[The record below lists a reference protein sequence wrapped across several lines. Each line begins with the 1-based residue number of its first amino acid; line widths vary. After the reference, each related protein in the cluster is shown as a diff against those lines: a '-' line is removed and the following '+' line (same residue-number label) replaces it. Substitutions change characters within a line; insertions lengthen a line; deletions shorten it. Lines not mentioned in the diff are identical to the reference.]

1 MTAVPVTPDIVIT
14 GLGTLGPHGIGLD
27 ALRNGLSEGR
37 TATSPIELSPQFHRA
52 GSACMAGRVDPLGLK
67 PFLDPQL
74 ARRLSLPSRM
84 AVAAARMA
92 LTDAGLERAELA
104 GRDVAV
110 CLGTAF
116 GPNEFTVRL
125 LDQIRHPGPESAS
138 PFLFMESVANA
149 HAGQVALDSGLR
161 GTNATVVQREASA
174 LLAVAQGLA
183 CFASERCELALVGCV
198 DEVTPLTHGMLDR
211 FGALSRGTA
220 WDSECGR
227 AFDADRDG
235 IVYSEGATVVVLERE
250 ARARARGA
258 PIRARLRAAIRANDP
273 SASASSFG
281 TGHAHL
287 AAALQRGL
295 QRASIT
301 HIDRI
306 VSGASGSR
314 PGDRLE
320 GLHLRAAFGADLPP
334 LLAPK
339 ACTGE
344 FGGGFLAAAVLAV
357 SALDFGP
364 TPGFERMDPELGIRP
379 HDGRRLPPAHS
390 VLVSSLAAGG
400 AAAWIVL
407 AGA

>member
-1 MTAVPVTPDIVIT
+1 MTADIVIT

-27 ALRNGLSEGR
+27 PLRNGLSEGR
-37 TATSPIELSPQFHRA
+37 PATSPIELSPCFHRA
-52 GSACMAGRVDPLGLK
+52 GSARMAGRVDPLGLK
-67 PFLDPQL
+67 PYLDPQL

-92 LTDAGLERAELA
+92 LADAGLERAELA

-110 CLGTAF
+110 SLGTAF

-149 HAGQVALDSGLR
+149 HAGQVALDSRLR

-174 LLAVAQGLA
+174 LLAVAQGMVCL
-183 CFASERCELALVGCV
+183 ASEHCELALVGCV

-211 FGALSRGTA
+211 FGALSRGKT

-227 AFDADRDG
+227 AFDAEREG
-235 IVYSEGATVVVLERE
+235 IVYSEGATVLVLERA

-273 SASASSFG
+273 SASASNWGS
-281 TGHAHL
+281 GHVHL
-287 AAALQRGL
+287 ASALRRGL
-295 QRASIT
+295 KRAGIAP
-301 HIDRI
+301 IDRI
-306 VSGASGSR
+306 ISGASGSR
-314 PGDRLE
+314 HGDRLE
-320 GLHLRAAFGADLPP
+320 GLHLCDLFGSHDLPP
-334 LLAPK
+334 ILAPK

-344 FGGGFLAAAVLAV
+344 FGGGFLAAAVLAL
-357 SALDFGP
+357 SPLDFGP
-364 TPGFERMDPELGIRP
+364 TPGFERVDPELGIRP
-379 HDGRRLPPAHS
+379 HDGRRLPPPHS

-407 AGA
+407 ASA

>member
-1 MTAVPVTPDIVIT
+1 LNPDIVIT
-14 GLGTLGPHGIGLD
+14 GLGTLGPHGIGLAPLQD
-27 ALRNGLSEGR
+27 GLREGR
-37 TATSPIELSPQFHRA
+37 TAASAIELSPRFHRA
-52 GSACMAGRVDPLGLK
+52 GSARMAGRVDPLGLK

-84 AVAAARMA
+84 AVAAARLA
-92 LTDAGLERAELA
+92 LADAGLERSELA

-116 GPNEFTVRL
+116 GPNEFTSRL
-125 LDQIRHPGPESAS
+125 LDQIRQPGPESAS

-183 CFASERCELALVGCV
+183 CLASERCELALVGCT

-211 FGALSRGTA
+211 FGALSRGET
-220 WDSECGR
+220 WGSECGR
-227 AFDADRDG
+227 ALDAERDG
-235 IVYSEGATVVVLERE
+235 IVYSEGATVLVLERA

-258 PIRARLRAAIRANDP
+258 PIRARLRAALRANDP

-287 AAALQRGL
+287 ASALRRGL
-295 QRASIT
+295 ARSGIT
-301 HIDRI
+301 RIDRI

-320 GLHLRAAFGADLPP
+320 GLHLRHAFAPDDLPP
-334 LLAPK
+334 VLAPK

-344 FGGGFLAAAVLAV
+344 FGGGFLAAAVLAL

-364 TPGFERMDPELGIRP
+364 TPGFERVDPDLGIRP
-379 HDGRRLPPAHS
+379 HDGRRLPRAKN

-400 AAAWIVL
+400 AAAWVVL
-407 AGA
+407 ASA